1 MSTAAETQPRRGGR
15 GARERILEAA
25 AELFYGHGV
34 NSTGLAELAETA
46 HVSKRTLYQHFPTK
60 DALIEACLRRFQDDQ
75 VLGNEL
81 MLQRTD
87 LPARDRLLAL
97 FAPPNGELPL
107 RGCLY
112 SNTAVEIADP
122 EHPVRAFVAAHKRDF
137 AARAAVIAGEAGA
150 ADPGALGDQLA
161 VLFDGASARAAALND
176 TVPYAHARAVA
187 EILIA
192 QAVAGGPH
200 GAGEPRL

>member
-1 MSTAAETQPRRGGR
+1 MSAPASTPSKQGGR

-25 AELFYGHGV
+25 AELFYGRGV

-87 LPARDRLLAL
+87 LPARERLLAL
-97 FAPPNGELPL
+97 FTAPNGDRPL

-112 SNTAVEIADP
+112 SNTAVEIADT
-122 EHPVRAFVAAHKRDF
+122 EHP
-137 AARAAVIAGEAGA
+137 
-150 ADPGALGDQLA
+150 
-161 VLFDGASARAAALND
+161 
-176 TVPYAHARAVA
+176 
-187 EILIA
+187 
-192 QAVAGGPH
+192 
-200 GAGEPRL
+200 